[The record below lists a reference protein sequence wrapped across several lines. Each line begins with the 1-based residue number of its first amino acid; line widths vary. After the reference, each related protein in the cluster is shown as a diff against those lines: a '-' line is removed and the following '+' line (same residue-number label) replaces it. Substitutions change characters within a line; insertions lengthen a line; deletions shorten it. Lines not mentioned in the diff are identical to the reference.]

1 MKISQLKAQEWNL
14 TWWSGHVVDVVDGV
28 RTAGLFPPRSI
39 SFLPHN
45 LPDLYMANTVTG
57 ISDMLYS
64 LNTITLGKFYGEHL
78 CITGIKCEGDDVY
91 GM

>member
-1 MKISQLKAQEWNL
+1 
-14 TWWSGHVVDVVDGV
+14 
-28 RTAGLFPPRSI
+28 
-39 SFLPHN
+39 
-45 LPDLYMANTVTG
+45 MAITVTG